1 MDLQTPLILSLKCIL
16 HKRYLNKEKFSM
28 IQIKI
33 HQQRNKLH
41 HNLNKVTLSKQY
53 LSSFIKTL
61 IINESK
67 L

>member
-1 MDLQTPLILSLKCIL
+1 
-16 HKRYLNKEKFSM
+16 M